1 MSVLSFGKRPSVQA
15 IGLGAARPSQS
26 SYLRLALAAA
36 LLFTSGALFAF
47 NGWFRSVEAAMGEYV
62 LGLVTTGTT
71 ALNWDQA
78 VAFFGLGTQHAMGL
92 RITAGCSSAML
103 IIPLLLVG
111 AGFMLSRRS
120 TIARILAGTAIGATL
135 LVVTN
140 QLRFGLI
147 AWFSQEWGY
156 EGFGWA
162 HTVVGS
168 LVSLVGVALS
178 VTILLLVAMRRREPQ
193 AQLNGVPQ

>member
-1 MSVLSFGKRPSVQA
+1 M
-15 IGLGAARPSQS
+15 
-26 SYLRLALAAA
+26 LAAA
-36 LLFTSGALFAF
+36 LFCASGALFAF

-78 VAFFGLGTQHAMGL
+78 VTFFGLGTQHAMGL

-120 TIARILAGTAIGATL
+120 TVARVLAGTAVGAAL

-162 HTVVGS
+162 HTVIGS
-168 LVSLVGVALS
+168 LISLVGVALS
-178 VTILLLVAMRRREPQ
+178 VTVLLLVAMRRREPG
-193 AQLNGVPQ
+193 AELSGVSR

>member
-1 MSVLSFGKRPSVQA
+1 M
-15 IGLGAARPSQS
+15 
-26 SYLRLALAAA
+26 LAAA
-36 LLFTSGALFAF
+36 LFFTSGALFAF

-78 VAFFGLGTQHAMGL
+78 VTFFGLGTQHAMGL

-120 TIARILAGTAIGATL
+120 TVARILAGTAIGAAL

-178 VTILLLVAMRRREPQ
+178 VTVLLLVAMRRRESQ
-193 AQLNGVPQ
+193 AQLNGVPR

>member
-1 MSVLSFGKRPSVQA
+1 MSVLAPGKRPSAQT
-15 IGLGAARPSQS
+15 IGLGAARPAQAP
-26 SYLRLALAAA
+26 YLRFALAAA
-36 LLFTSGALFAF
+36 LLFTAGALFTF
-47 NGWFRSVEAAMGEYV
+47 NEWFRSVEAALGEYV
-62 LGLVTTGTT
+62 VGLTTTGTT
-71 ALNWDQA
+71 SLDWDQA
-78 VAFFGLGTQHAMGL
+78 VTYFGLGTQHAMGL

-120 TIARILAGTAIGATL
+120 TVARILAGTAVGAAL
-135 LVVTN
+135 LVLTN

-147 AWFSQEWGY
+147 ASFSQKWGY

-168 LVSLVGVALS
+168 LVSLVGVAVS
-178 VTILLLVAMRRREPQ
+178 VTVLLLVAMRRREPLPR
-193 AQLNGVPQ
+193 LNGAPR